1 MIGKNLARREN
12 GVHIEPTTA
21 MTIFGNTLRTPRLI
35 LRKAEEK
42 DIPILAD
49 WSNSITAHGTY
60 LTPDRTPVSRFLE
73 EYAAGM
79 HWSEQRRTF
88 VIEIRNLLP
97 LPIGT
102 IHYWLRPEQQRCAV
116 MALKVAETGY
126 RNRGYGTEAQ
136 KYIII
141 HLMQRM
147 KLSAVEMYTDIDN
160 TPQQRCL
167 HKLGFEL
174 RESLQYEDRG
184 VSRTGHLYR
193 LDAERFLRTP
203 MYHFHYE

>member
-1 MIGKNLARREN
+1 MLGNTCVRRES
-12 GVHIEPTTA
+12 GVHLEQMF
-21 MTIFGNTLRTPRLI
+21 MTIFGKTIKTPRLI
-35 LRKAEEK
+35 LRKVEAA
-42 DIPILAD
+42 DIPLLAE
-49 WSNSITAHGTY
+49 WSNSATAHGAY
-60 LTPDRTPVSRFLE
+60 LTPDRTSVAKSIE
-73 EYAAGM
+73 EHAVGM
-79 HWSEQRRTF
+79 HWSEQNRTF
-88 VIEIRNLLP
+88 VIEIKNSVC
-97 LPIGT
+97 IGT
-102 IHYWLRPEQQRCAV
+102 LHYWLRPEQQKCAV
-116 MALKVAETGY
+116 MALKVAETPF
-126 RNRGYGTEAQ
+126 RNTGYGTEAQ

-174 RESLQYEDRG
+174 VESLQYEDCG

-193 LDAERFLRTP
+193 LDSERFMRTP